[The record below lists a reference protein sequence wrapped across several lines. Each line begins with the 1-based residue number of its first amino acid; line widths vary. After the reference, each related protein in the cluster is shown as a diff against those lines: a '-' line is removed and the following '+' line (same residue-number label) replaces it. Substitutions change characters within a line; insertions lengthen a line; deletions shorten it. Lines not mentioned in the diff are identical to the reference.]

1 MAKKFDFLSPGIE
14 LREIDQSFIPSE
26 RDAEG
31 PIIIGRTRKG
41 PANKPVK
48 VRNLDDFISVF
59 GVPVP
64 GGTGDTGDVW
74 REGNTVGPTYAAY
87 AAQAWL
93 ASEESP
99 VTMVRV
105 AGEQHPNATAGYAG
119 WKLDNTPS
127 PTISSNGAAY
137 GLFIVN
143 SGSTHFGTGALGA
156 VLYANSGYITLT
168 GSTHIS
174 SSGGSQVIN
183 EAGTFVKSV
192 GANRAFK
199 LNIYDGDGN
208 IKESPVVNFSRNS
221 SKYIRNVLNTNPQLT
236 NSAIIDSNDL
246 KTYWLGE
253 TFNRNIEDTVTN
265 TSAGTVYGILL
276 PLASG
281 SANKNWSDRQE
292 SATESK
298 SGWVISQQ
306 ATNQVKLF
314 RFKSISVGDD
324 LQKNYMIAVEDIK
337 EPSNSNVES
346 YGTFSISVMD
356 RAGLRVEKYNNLNLN
371 PASPNYIAKRIGDQ
385 YMTWDHTNRRFRTYG
400 DFPNVSDLIYVDMNQ
415 NIADGGGAG
424 ILPAGFHGPV
434 RPKGFTLAHGHNAAN
449 AFGDGA
455 PQGTKAAIVITVAG
469 GELVEND
476 VFTVTLAGDD
486 YRVTVGSTSV
496 TSVTSFTDNGVA
508 ASPRYTAII
517 KAETDDGGAPT
528 GDDLQE
534 LFNSVDGYTAT
545 DNNSGVVT
553 ITADKAGAFFNISY
567 AESTDA
573 NSRISAATPTAGTGS
588 DGFLGAFVKG
598 NNTVP
603 KQGGTSTVFAAGPIA
618 FTASFNF
625 PKIALRGDGTEGGA
639 SDPYRVY
646 YGIRPKID
654 NTSNTNDPDY
664 VDYLRGLPAGIDSHQ
679 PANVHFEHSFVF
691 SLDDLVVNSDE
702 NTVTYTSGSY
712 SSTENGATVSYTS
725 PNNTTSNQNGSFGDL
740 LDLNVRQFL
749 MPMWGGTE
757 GVDITEKEPFRNTD
771 SIIGTTVSETTN
783 YVQYSLFKAIDSVK
797 DPEVVPANLILCPGI
812 SAPLITNKLIDT
824 AESRKDVLAL
834 IDIENDYIPS
844 AESKDTAANRLGSV
858 TSAVSTLRDRNLNSS
873 YACCFYP
880 FVQISDNLNGGQ
892 FVWIPPSVAGLGAMA
907 RSQAQSDVWF
917 APAGF
922 NRGGLGSL
930 GGSRGPGVIQA
941 RQRLDSSERDKLYEV
956 NINPIATF
964 PAEGVVIFGQKTL
977 QAGQSALDRINVRRL
992 LLFLKNRVGAVARNL
1007 LFDQNVDS
1015 TWARFKSQ
1023 VTPVLAN
1030 VQARFGL
1037 TDYKLILDETTT
1049 TPDLIDRN
1057 IMYAKI
1063 YIKPARAIEYI
1074 VVDFVITRTGAEFV

>member
-14 LREIDQSFIPSE
+14 LREIDQSFIPAG

-48 VRNLDDFISVF
+48 VKNLDDFISVF
-59 GVPVP
+59 GTPVA
-64 GGTGDTGDVW
+64 GGTGDQGDIW
-74 REGNTVGPTYAAY
+74 REGNTTGPTYAAY

-99 VTMVRV
+99 VVIVRT
-105 AGEQHPNATAGYAG
+105 AGEQHPSATGTKAGWALDGDLSATIADNAT
-119 WKLDNTPS
+119 
-127 PTISSNGAAY
+127 AY
-137 GLFIVN
+137 GLFLVN
-143 SGSTHFGTGALGA
+143 SGSTHFGTGSLGA
-156 VLYANSGYITLT
+156 ILYANEGYLTLT
-168 GSTHIS
+168 GSHHVS

-192 GANRAFK
+192 GASRAFK
-199 LNIYDGDGN
+199 INIHNSSGTLL
-208 IKESPVVNFSRNS
+208 ESPVVNFGRNS
-221 SKYIRNVLNTNPQLT
+221 SKYIRKVLNTNPQLT
-236 NSAIIDSNDL
+236 NSAVIDSNDL

-253 TFNRNIEDTVTN
+253 SFVRNVEDTVTN
-265 TSAGTVYGILL
+265 TAAGTVYGILL
-276 PLASG
+276 PLESG
-281 SANKNWSDRQE
+281 SFNWSDRNK
-292 SATESK
+292 SATEAQ
-298 SGWVISQQ
+298 SGFVLCQKALGQ
-306 ATNQVKLF
+306 KKLF
-314 RFKSISVGDD
+314 RLKSHSVGDET
-324 LQKNYMIAVEDIK
+324 QKNYMIAIEDIR
-337 EPSNSNVES
+337 EPANANVDA
-346 YGTFSISVMD
+346 YGTFTVCLKNMAGTSI
-356 RAGLRVEKYNNLNLN
+356 EKFSSCNLN
-371 PASPNYIAKRIGDQ
+371 PASPNYVARRIGDQ
-385 YMTWDHTNRRFRTYG
+385 YQDWDDTNRRYKTYG
-400 DFPNVSDLIYVDMNQ
+400 DFLNNSDFVYIEMNQ

-424 ILPAGFHGPV
+424 MHPAGFHGPV
-434 RPKGFTLAHGHNAAN
+434 RPKGFTLTHGHNVAN

-517 KAETDDGGAPT
+517 KAETDDGGTPT

-545 DNNSGVVT
+545 DNNSGAVT